1 VDRDEALTR
10 ADELVT
16 VWMEQVKNQ
25 RGYVA
30 DGWKP
35 ADPTLRTDAVL
46 RIADWLVKP
55 LRPPVAPL
63 VAFCNWCD
71 DPEHPSPVHHPG
83 MQVEHIIPEPEC
95 SCPGPP
101 VFTDGCRVHDPR
113 YAGR

>member
-1 VDRDEALTR
+1 MDRSEAIDK

-46 RIADWLVKP
+46 RIAGFLVG
-55 LRPPVAPL
+55 PPPRVVAP
-63 VAFCNWCD
+63 VQVEICHWCGD
-71 DPEHPSPVHHPG
+71 DGVPNPHHHPG
-83 MQVEHIIPEPEC
+83 GTPEHVPI
-95 SCPGPP
+95 
-101 VFTDGCRVHDPR
+101 
-113 YAGR
+113 